1 MGSAFYTAMSYNRVI
16 SAVVGDEVIA
26 IANDED
32 AVTLSR
38 DIAIEVAAET
48 LRLVLDDERLHNHR
62 GENLSA
68 YLGEAD
74 TRELRRILDRIGGPD
89 RPTFTGC

>member
-1 MGSAFYTAMSYNRVI
+1 MSSAFYTAMSYNSVI
-16 SAVVGDEVIA
+16 SALVGDGVIT

-32 AVTLSR
+32 TVTLPM
-38 DIAIEVAAET
+38 DIAIEVAVET

-68 YLGEAD
+68 YLGDAD

-89 RPTFTGC
+89 RPTFTSC

>member
-1 MGSAFYTAMSYNRVI
+1 MSSAFYTAMSYNSVI
-16 SAVVGDEVIA
+16 SALVGDGVIT

-32 AVTLSR
+32 AVALPR
-38 DIAIEVAAET
+38 DIAIEVAAES

>member
-1 MGSAFYTAMSYNRVI
+1 MNAYFTSLSPESVI
-16 SAVVGDEVIA
+16 SALAGQDSITIA
-26 IANDED
+26 RDD
-32 AVTLSR
+32 DSVSLPR

-74 TRELRRILDRIGGPD
+74 TRELRRILDRIGGPG
-89 RPTFTGC
+89 RPTFTSC